1 MENATDEIVKLEK
14 QYWQA
19 LVDQDFDK
27 ALDLTADLSIV
38 AGPQGVTELT
48 HEKFKEMMG
57 QGPKWKVE
65 AFDFSDVAVQQITDD
80 VAIIGYKVR
89 SDMTVEGKRMSM
101 DLADTST
108 WVKKNGK
115 WACALHSEAIAGDP
129 FGRDKASKGDL
140 AFT

>member
-1 MENATDEIVKLEK
+1 MPNATDEILKLEK

-27 ALDLTADLSIV
+27 ALDLTADPSIV
-38 AGPQGVTELT
+38 AGPQGVTKLT
-48 HEKFKEMMG
+48 HKQFKDMMG
-57 QGPKWKVE
+57 QGTKWKIE
-65 AFDFSDVAVQQITDD
+65 SFDFSDVAVQQITDD

-89 SDMTVEGKRMSM
+89 EDITVDGKRITL

-108 WVKKNGK
+108 WVHKNGK

-129 FGRDKASKGDL
+129 FGRDKMKKA
-140 AFT
+140 A